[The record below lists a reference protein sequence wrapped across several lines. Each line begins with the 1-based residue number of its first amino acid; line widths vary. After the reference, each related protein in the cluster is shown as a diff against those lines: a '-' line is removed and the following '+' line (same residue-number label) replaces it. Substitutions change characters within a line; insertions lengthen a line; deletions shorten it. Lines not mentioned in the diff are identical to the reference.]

1 MNTTTGTTPDIPIL
15 HEDSHLLVIV
25 KPAGLLSQ
33 RDRTGDPDLLTLC
46 RRYLEQKQQR
56 SGSQFLGLLHRLDR
70 PVQGVM
76 VLAKRPSAASHL
88 SAQIRDRTF
97 RKIYLA
103 VVESETPP
111 NGVLVHHL
119 VKDPSTNHVTASKEE
134 KPGQTQRA
142 ELSYV
147 RLAYHPDEN
156 LTLLQIQLLTGRRHQ
171 IKIRDRTFRKIYLAV
186 VESETPPNGVLVH
199 HLVKDPSTNHVT
211 ASKEEKPGQTQR
223 AELSYVRLAYHP
235 DENLTLL
242 QIQLLTG
249 RPHQIRVQLASEGY
263 PLHGDKK
270 YGSSGGERGG
280 VPALF
285 ASGLKFRHPESDK
298 PVSYTADPPDH
309 HPWSLF
315 RSGS

>member
-156 LTLLQIQLLTGRRHQ
+156 LTLLQIQLLTGR
-171 IKIRDRTFRKIYLAV
+171 
-186 VESETPPNGVLVH
+186 
-199 HLVKDPSTNHVT
+199 
-211 ASKEEKPGQTQR
+211 
-223 AELSYVRLAYHP
+223 
-235 DENLTLL
+235 
-242 QIQLLTG
+242 
-249 RPHQIRVQLASEGY
+249 PHQIRVQLASEGY

-285 ASGLKFRHPESDK
+285 ARGLKFRHPESDK